1 VGINYAEFYR
11 KAQEEIEACLGEPYV
26 GTSVP
31 DQGHADAWLER
42 VGPTPIRRI
51 ASASFKDN
59 DIQDFAEKPF

>member
-1 VGINYAEFYR
+1 VS
-11 KAQEEIEACLGEPYV
+11 P
-26 GTSVP
+26 TSGPGVP

-51 ASASFKDN
+51 APASFKDN